1 MRREAEK
8 PKKYEDLLMAA
19 LDFDDADLT
28 ANMEG
33 DWSERQ
39 IARMRARRRLL
50 AFGALLLLVS
60 APLFMFLFS
69 AIGGSVGLV
78 LTVLTGLILIAG
90 LMAAVY
96 SASQVARDLR
106 GPVAEVEGRV
116 ALDTRA
122 KNNKT
127 IYYVKLGRVR
137 FSVKK
142 EEFLTFKNRDP
153 YRLYYAPGQKTILS
167 AEWLRGDAGS
177 ADERSEDWGAGSS
190 ELELAAGE
198 SADEANARLTDD
210 GELRLRGTTA
220 AS

>member
-19 LDFDDADLT
+19 LHFDDADLA

-33 DWSERQ
+33 AWSDRQ
-39 IARMRARRRLL
+39 IVRMRARRRLL
-50 AFGALLLLVS
+50 AFGAVLLIVS
-60 APLFMFLFS
+60 VPLFMFLFG
-69 AIGGSVGLV
+69 AIGGSVALV

-90 LMAAVY
+90 LMAAAHSV
-96 SASQVARDLR
+96 SQIARDLR

-137 FSVKK
+137 FKVGK
-142 EEFLTFKNRDP
+142 EEFLTFKNHDP

-177 ADERSEDWGAGSS
+177 EDGRAEDWRAGNS
-190 ELELAAGE
+190 ELELP
-198 SADEANARLTDD
+198 ADEYADDTNARLTDD
-210 GELRLRGTTA
+210 GELRKRDMTTA
-220 AS
+220 S